1 MFNIKKI
8 SIVALVLLLVGIT
21 GSLLTV
27 DAKNHSESIK
37 EERIFN
43 NENFANI
50 DIKADNAGVE
60 IIPAN
65 NSTTRVELLG
75 NAKKDREYTFDA
87 DIQNN
92 TLSVNLDE
100 KQLKFYNFGFSD
112 SALAIKVYVPK
123 KLYNTLRVEVGNGSV
138 NAEEINIKDASAKTI
153 NGTIDLRGLETS
165 AITVG
170 TDNGKIFL
178 EDIEG
183 DISGSVINGSISFVT
198 DHLDRNIDFE
208 NVNGKIEIQTV
219 KEPTNATID
228 VEVVN
233 GKVDI
238 LGDSSRNSVFGNGKS
253 LIKLTTVNGDITVTK

>member
-27 DAKNHSESIK
+27 NGKSQSESIK

-43 NENFANI
+43 DENYTNI
-50 DIKADNAGVE
+50 EIKGDNAGVE

-65 NSTTRVELLG
+65 NSTTRVELVG
-75 NAKKDREYTFDA
+75 DAKKDREYTFDA
-87 DIQNN
+87 DIQKN

-112 SALAIKVYVPK
+112 SALAIKVYLPK
-123 KLYNTLRVEVGNGSV
+123 KLYNTLRLDVRNGSV
-138 NAEEINIKDASAKTI
+138 KAEGIDIKDATVNTI
-153 NGTIDLRGLETS
+153 NGTIDLKDLKTS
-165 AITVG
+165 TITARSN
-170 TDNGKIFL
+170 NGKIVL

-198 DHLDRNIDFE
+198 DHLDRNMNFDTM
-208 NVNGKIEIQTV
+208 NGKIEIQTK

-228 VEVVN
+228 VEITN

-238 LGDSSRNSVFGNGKS
+238 LGDSTRDSVFGNGEN
-253 LIKLTTVNGDITVTK
+253 LIKLITINGDITVTK